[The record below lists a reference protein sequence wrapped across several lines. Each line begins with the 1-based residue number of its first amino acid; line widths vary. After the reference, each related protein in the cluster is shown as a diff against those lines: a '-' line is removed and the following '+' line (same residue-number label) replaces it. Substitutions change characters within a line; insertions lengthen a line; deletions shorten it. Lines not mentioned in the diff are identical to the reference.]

1 MLAAGDLVGS
11 TYRIV
16 RLIGQ
21 GGMGEVYEA
30 VHEPLSRKVAIKKIR
45 GDLASD
51 DLLARFRREAEASA
65 ALGHPNIVQVTDFV
79 LDDERSPAMVM
90 ELLEG
95 RTLRD
100 LVTGAQKLEPS
111 RAVFIALQLLSG
123 LAAAHAI
130 GIIHRDVKPAN
141 VFLQKTLALRDHVK
155 LLDFGVAKL
164 TEVESDATGPV
175 TRRGS
180 VIGTRTYMA
189 PEQALGAHVDA
200 RADLYAV
207 GATLYY
213 ALSGWRPA
221 DPKAPG
227 KRAPLLEVVKGIPAS
242 LAAIV
247 DRALADDPADRFPNA
262 IEMAEALADYSMAGS
277 GMKDSLPPS
286 PENRPS
292 TSTTVANRES
302 ATLTSGPRTVRE
314 DRFAGDVL
322 AIDDPVKRVSEK
334 IQVITKKMARQE
346 RPPEMRDPAPDVVEV
361 VVAPVIVAVAPSPA
375 LAEPIRRPTLVR
387 PWYLRGQFFFLVL
400 LFVALLVGTLL
411 VTRR

>member
-1 MLAAGDLVGS
+1 M
-11 TYRIV
+11 
-16 RLIGQ
+16 
-21 GGMGEVYEA
+21 
-30 VHEPLSRKVAIKKIR
+30 
-45 GDLASD
+45 
-51 DLLARFRREAEASA
+51 
-65 ALGHPNIVQVTDFV
+65 
-79 LDDERSPAMVM
+79 
-90 ELLEG
+90 
-95 RTLRD
+95 
-100 LVTGAQKLEPS
+100 TGAQKLEPS